1 MYESKVFP
9 VKSVLSKNV
18 RFSFLV
24 VGTVDM
30 GMQTTNTNA
39 TGGNDIAYCL

>member
-1 MYESKVFP
+1 MHESKVFP
-9 VKSVLSKNV
+9 VKSVLCKNV

-24 VGTVDM
+24 VDAVDM

-39 TGGNDIAYCL
+39 TGGNE